1 MQKGTSHTAKQNPFI
16 FGEVLFDEFED
27 GSSILGGAPFNV
39 AWHLQGLG
47 LHPTLITKIGDDAN
61 GKIVLEK
68 MNDWALQTCAVQIDT
83 KHATGKVAIKLDQ
96 GQPTYDIV
104 PNQAYDNINDAFDNM
119 TNQLQNCPL
128 LYHGSLALRN
138 KVSRETLFS
147 IQQKYSIP
155 AFVDINLRTPW
166 WDADIIHKC
175 LRHATWAKLNDIEL
189 IEIAKQVSISKTDL
203 KEIAQLLRAHFDLKL
218 LIVTVGADGAY
229 FVSENETYFG
239 APVPVNN
246 IIDTVGAGDAF
257 SSVTIFGL
265 LNEWPIDVI
274 SQRAMT
280 FASSICEKRGA
291 TNTDDQF
298 YDTFLNK
305 TSHNISY
312 NHNTT

>member
-1 MQKGTSHTAKQNPFI
+1 MQKGTSHHTAKQNPFI

-47 LHPTLITKIGDDAN
+47 LHPTLITKVGDDAN
-61 GKIVLEK
+61 GKIILNK
-68 MNDWALQTCAVQIDT
+68 MNDWALPTCAVQIDN
-83 KHATGKVAIKLDQ
+83 KYATGKVAIKLDQ

-104 PNQAYDNINDAFDNM
+104 PNQAYDNINNAFDN
-119 TNQLQNCPL
+119 LAEKLKNCPL

-138 KVSRETLFS
+138 KVSRETLFN

-155 AFVDINLRTPW
+155 AFVDINLRSPW
-166 WDADIIHKC
+166 WDEDIIHQC

-189 IEIAKQVSISKTDL
+189 IEIAKQVISVSNTDL

-218 LIVTVGADGAY
+218 LIVTLGENGAY
-229 FVSENETYFG
+229 FISENETYFG
-239 APVPVNN
+239 ASVPVNN

-265 LNEWPIDVI
+265 LNKWPIEVI

-291 TNTDDQF
+291 TNTDNQF
-298 YDTFLNK
+298 YNDFLK
-305 TSHNISY
+305 TIS
-312 NHNTT
+312 